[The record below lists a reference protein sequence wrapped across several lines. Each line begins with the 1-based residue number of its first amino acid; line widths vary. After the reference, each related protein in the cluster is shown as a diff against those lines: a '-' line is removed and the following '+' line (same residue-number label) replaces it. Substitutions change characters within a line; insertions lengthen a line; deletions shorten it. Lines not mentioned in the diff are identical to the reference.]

1 MKQHDNKY
9 LQAYGSVS
17 LTEVV
22 KVMGCGAGSRDG
34 AREAESDTSAAREM
48 VDLTGG
54 LRRHRAMK
62 TSCTSIKPRL
72 PEPVQV

>member
-22 KVMGCGAGSRDG
+22 KVMGCGAGARDG
-34 AREAESDTSAAREM
+34 GREAESDTSAAREM
-48 VDLTGG
+48 VDLTG

-62 TSCTSIKPRL
+62 TSSTSIKPRL